1 MNEFI
6 DDYILI
12 MILIPGKEKMRPL
25 KNTLFGPVSASGLK
39 LVPQNIQT
47 RDLTEMEDSESFLEP
62 KRRLLIILSALMALF
77 LGAMD
82 ALIMTAAMPT
92 IVAELG
98 GLHLYSWVY
107 SAYLLAR
114 AISLPVFGKLADLF
128 KNKTIFLVSIGIFS
142 LASIL
147 AGLSSNMIFLIIC
160 RVFQGIGAGGN
171 FALVYIVLADIAP
184 PDQRTKTMSYAS
196 SVWGIASVLG
206 PTLGGFIVTYLSWRW
221 IFFIN
226 VPLGLF
232 SLVGIGL
239 FLTEIREKRKQVS
252 LDLAGVLTLS
262 ISILGLLTLFLIG
275 GRDFPWLSL
284 PVMSL
289 LMITIVAGI
298 GFLYCEKRAK
308 DPILSLDFFQSRGFA
323 LGNICVF
330 FSSFAIFA
338 FFAFAPI
345 FIQGAQ
351 GKSPMWVGIA
361 MLSLSLGWSLGS
373 IVLGQISDRVGEK
386 TAAIFGAMCL
396 VLGCGLSLLFH
407 RDTSM
412 AFSFSVFMVVGL
424 GMGFVALSTLV
435 VAQDAVESA
444 DLGVATA
451 AHQFTRTFGGTAG
464 VGICGGLLMS
474 RLTAAIDR
482 MANETA
488 AGGLSQSLAGQ
499 AQRSFENLLQP
510 EFQALLSESA
520 RESLQLSIAA
530 SVQLVFWIALLIS
543 VFCLVA
549 CLLLPSVRKVSS
561 KE

>member
-1 MNEFI
+1 M
-6 DDYILI
+6 
-12 MILIPGKEKMRPL
+12 
-25 KNTLFGPVSASGLK
+25 
-39 LVPQNIQT
+39 
-47 RDLTEMEDSESFLEP
+47 DSSDVVLDS
-62 KRRLLIILSALMALF
+62 KRRLLIILSAMLALF

-114 AISLPVFGKLADLF
+114 AVSLPVFGKLADLF
-128 KNKTIFLVSIGIFS
+128 KNKTIFLFSISVFLLS
-142 LASIL
+142 SIL
-147 AGLSSNMIFLIIC
+147 AGLSPNMTFLIIC

-171 FALVYIVLADIAP
+171 FALVYIVLADISP
-184 PDQRTKTMSYAS
+184 PDQRAKTMSYAS

-206 PTLGGFIVTYLSWRW
+206 PTLGGFIVSYLSWRW
-221 IFFIN
+221 IFYIN

-232 SLVGIGL
+232 SLLGIGL
-239 FLTEIREKRKQVS
+239 FLVEIREKRQQVS
-252 LDLAGVLTLS
+252 LDLSGVLTLS
-262 ISILGLLTLFLIG
+262 ISILSLLTLFLVG

-284 PVMSL
+284 PVISL
-289 LMITIVAGI
+289 LILTIAAGF
-298 GFLYCEKRAK
+298 GFIYCEKRAK
-308 DPILSLDFFQSRGFA
+308 DPILSLDFFQNRGFA

-351 GKSPMWVGIA
+351 GKSPMQVGIA
-361 MLSLSLGWSLGS
+361 MLSLSLGWSIGS
-373 IVLGQISDRVGEK
+373 IVLGQISGRVSEK
-386 TAAIFGAMCL
+386 KAAIFGALCL
-396 VLGCGLSLLFH
+396 VVGCGLSLLFH
-407 RDTSM
+407 RETTL
-412 AFSFSVFMVVGL
+412 AYSFSVFMVVGL

-435 VAQDAVESA
+435 VAQDAVSA
-444 DLGVATA
+444 EDLGVATA
-451 AHQFTRTFGGTAG
+451 AHQFTRTFGGTVG

-474 RLTAAIDR
+474 RLATAIDR
-482 MANETA
+482 MATESM
-488 AGGLSQSLAGQ
+488 AGGLPQSLTGQ
-499 AQRSFENLLQP
+499 AQRSFENLLRP
-510 EFQALLSESA
+510 EFQALLSQSA

-549 CLLLPSVRKVSS
+549 CFLLPGVKKVGG
-561 KE
+561 

>member
-1 MNEFI
+1 MQAKAEMNEP
-6 DDYILI
+6 D
-12 MILIPGKEKMRPL
+12 MIL
-25 KNTLFGPVSASGLK
+25 NS
-39 LVPQNIQT
+39 
-47 RDLTEMEDSESFLEP
+47 

-114 AISLPVFGKLADLF
+114 AVSLPVFGKLADLF
-128 KNKTIFLVSIGIFS
+128 KNKTIFLISIGIFL

-147 AGLSSNMIFLIIC
+147 AGLSPNMTFLIIC

-171 FALVYIVLADIAP
+171 FALVYIVLADISP
-184 PDQRTKTMSYAS
+184 PDQRARTMSYAS

-206 PTLGGFIVTYLSWRW
+206 PTLGGFFVTYLSWRW

-239 FLTEIREKRKQVS
+239 FLIEIREKRKQVS
-252 LDLAGVLTLS
+252 LDLMGVLTLS
-262 ISILGLLTLFLIG
+262 ISILGLLTLFLVG

-284 PVMSL
+284 PVML
-289 LMITIVAGI
+289 LLISTVVAGV
-298 GFLYCEKRAK
+298 GFIYCEKRAK
-308 DPILSLDFFQSRGFA
+308 DPILSLDFFQNRGFA
-323 LGNICVF
+323 LGNLCVF

-351 GKSPMWVGIA
+351 GKSPMQVGLA
-361 MLSLSLGWSLGS
+361 MLSLSLGWSIGS
-373 IVLGQISDRVGEK
+373 IVLGQISDRMGEK
-386 TAAIFGAMCL
+386 TAAIIGAGCL
-396 VLGCGLSLLFH
+396 VVGCGLALLFQ
-407 RDTSM
+407 RETSM
-412 AFSFSVFMVVGL
+412 TFSFSVFMVVGM

-435 VAQDAVESA
+435 IAQNAVNLE

-451 AHQFTRTFGGTAG
+451 AHQFTRTFGGTVG
-464 VGICGGLLMS
+464 IGICGGLLMS
-474 RLTAAIDR
+474 RLTAAIDG
-482 MANETA
+482 MVN
-488 AGGLSQSLAGQ
+488 QSLAGGLPHSLTGQ
-499 AQRSFENLLQP
+499 GQRSFENLLRP
-510 EFQALLSESA
+510 EFQALLTESA
-520 RESLQLSIAA
+520 RESLQLSIAT

-543 VFCLVA
+543 VFCLVT
-549 CLLLPSVRKVSS
+549 CVFLPGMRKVDS
-561 KE
+561 K

>member
-1 MNEFI
+1 M
-6 DDYILI
+6 D
-12 MILIPGKEKMRPL
+12 
-25 KNTLFGPVSASGLK
+25 AS
-39 LVPQNIQT
+39 
-47 RDLTEMEDSESFLEP
+47 DLNLDS

-114 AISLPVFGKLADLF
+114 AVSLPVFGKLADLF
-128 KNKTIFLVSIGIFS
+128 KNKTIFLVSIGVFL

-147 AGLSSNMIFLIIC
+147 AGLSPNMTFLIIC

-171 FALVYIVLADIAP
+171 FALVYIVLADISA
-184 PDQRTKTMSYAS
+184 PDQRARTMSYAS

-206 PTLGGFIVTYLSWRW
+206 PTLGGFIVSYLSWRW

-239 FLTEIREKRKQVS
+239 FLVEIREKRKEVS
-252 LDLAGVLTLS
+252 LDFAGVITLS
-262 ISILGLLTLFLIG
+262 ISILGLLTLFLVG
-275 GRDFPWLSL
+275 GRDFPWLSV

-289 LMITIVAGI
+289 LILTIGAGI
-298 GFLYCEKRAK
+298 GFIYCEKRAK
-308 DPILSLDFFQSRGFA
+308 DPILSLDFFKNRGFA
-323 LGNICVF
+323 LGNISVF

-351 GKSPMWVGIA
+351 GKSPMQVGIA
-361 MLSLSLGWSLGS
+361 MLSLSLGWSIGS
-373 IVLGQISDRVGEK
+373 LVLGQISDRMGEK
-386 TAAIFGAMCL
+386 TAAIIGAVCL
-396 VLGCGLSLLFH
+396 VIGCGLSLLFH
-407 RDTSM
+407 RETSM
-412 AFSFSVFMVVGL
+412 IFSFCVFMVVGL

-435 VAQDAVESA
+435 VAQNAVNLNN
-444 DLGVATA
+444 LGIATA
-451 AHQFTRTFGGTAG
+451 AHQFTRTFGGTVG
-464 VGICGGLLMS
+464 IGICGGLLMT
-474 RLTAAIDR
+474 RLSAAIDGI
-482 MANETA
+482 AKESFE
-488 AGGLSQSLAGQ
+488 GGLPQSLTDQ
-499 AQRSFENLLQP
+499 AQRSFENLLRP
-510 EFQALLSESA
+510 EFQALLTESA
-520 RESLQLSIAA
+520 RESLQLSIVA

-543 VFCLVA
+543 FFCLMA
-549 CLLLPSVRKVSS
+549 CMLLPSANAVSS
-561 KE
+561 KESGDRIQ

>member
-1 MNEFI
+1 M
-6 DDYILI
+6 D
-12 MILIPGKEKMRPL
+12 
-25 KNTLFGPVSASGLK
+25 AS
-39 LVPQNIQT
+39 
-47 RDLTEMEDSESFLEP
+47 DLNLDS

-114 AISLPVFGKLADLF
+114 AVSLPVFGKLADLF
-128 KNKTIFLVSIGIFS
+128 KNKTIFLVSIGVFL

-147 AGLSSNMIFLIIC
+147 AGLSPNMTFLIIC

-171 FALVYIVLADIAP
+171 FALVYIVLADISA
-184 PDQRTKTMSYAS
+184 PDQRARTMSYAS

-206 PTLGGFIVTYLSWRW
+206 PTLGGFIVSYLSWRW

-239 FLTEIREKRKQVS
+239 FLVEIRQKRKHVT
-252 LDLAGVLTLS
+252 LDVAGVLTLS
-262 ISILGLLTLFLIG
+262 VSILGLLTLFLVG

-284 PVMSL
+284 PIMAL
-289 LMITIVAGI
+289 LILTIVAGI
-298 GFLYCEKRAK
+298 GFIYFEKRAK
-308 DPILSLDFFQSRGFA
+308 DPILSLDFFQNRGFA
-323 LGNICVF
+323 LGNLCVF

-351 GKSPMWVGIA
+351 GKSPMQVGIA
-361 MLSLSLGWSLGS
+361 MLSLSLGWSIGS
-373 IVLGQISDRVGEK
+373 IVLGQISDRTGEK
-386 TAAIFGAMCL
+386 TAALFGAICL
-396 VLGCGLSLLFH
+396 VFGCGLSLLFH
-407 RDTSM
+407 TETSM
-412 AFSFSVFMVVGL
+412 AFSFGVFMVVGL

-435 VAQDAVESA
+435 VAQNAVNIEN
-444 DLGVATA
+444 LGVATA
-451 AHQFTRTFGGTAG
+451 AHQFTRTFGGTVG

-474 RLTAAIDR
+474 RLTVAIDR
-482 MANETA
+482 MATESLI
-488 AGGLSQSLAGQ
+488 GDLPQSLSGQ
-499 AQRSFENLLQP
+499 AQRSFENLLRP
-510 EFQALLSESA
+510 EFQAMLSDSA
-520 RESLQLSIAA
+520 REFVQLSIAD

-543 VFCLVA
+543 IFCFVA
-549 CLLLPSVRKVSS
+549 CLFLPGVGTQSDQQ
-561 KE
+561 